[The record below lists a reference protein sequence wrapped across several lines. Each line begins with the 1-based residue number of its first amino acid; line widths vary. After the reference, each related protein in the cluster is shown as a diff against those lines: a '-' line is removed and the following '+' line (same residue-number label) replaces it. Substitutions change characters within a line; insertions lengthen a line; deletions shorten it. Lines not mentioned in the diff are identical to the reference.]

1 MVFSITKMKKDKY
14 KYVALELKRAGKF
27 LKKNRKVD
35 VFLIASYMTAI
46 GDYLLN
52 AEKV

>member
-1 MVFSITKMKKDKY
+1 MKKDKY

-35 VFLIASYMTAI
+35 VLYTANYIIAI
-46 GDYLLN
+46 GNYLLKV
-52 AEKV
+52 EKV

>member
-27 LKKNRKVD
+27 LKKNKSKTRDDKK
-35 VFLIASYMTAI
+35 S
-46 GDYLLN
+46 N
-52 AEKV
+52 